1 MRMKALWYLEDRKV
15 LWVERW
21 LLGVWMLLFLVVVAV
36 VCSDLV
42 LG

>member
-1 MRMKALWYLEDRKV
+1 MRKEASWYLEDRKV

-21 LLGVWMLLFLVVVAV
+21 LLGVLMLLFLVVIAV

-42 LG
+42 FE